1 MSTPSPPDRAAA
13 IRERL
18 QNLDGL
24 PWLEGERLRLRA
36 PMAED
41 IDPLFA
47 LFSDPEV
54 MRYWSRGPM
63 VERAEALAYIQSI
76 IEGYERRDLLNWIVA
91 DRASDGMLGTCTLYD
106 LQPRHLRAG
115 VGYALAPS
123 WQGRGLAR
131 EAVALALDWGF
142 LTLGLARIEA
152 DVEPRNLPS
161 SRLLL
166 ALGFRHEGR
175 LRQRFATHCEIQDSD
190 VYGLLATE
198 WRRANRDAC

>member
-1 MSTPSPPDRAAA
+1 MSTPSPPDRATA

-18 QNLDGL
+18 QRLDGL
-24 PWLEGERLRLRA
+24 PWLDGERVRLRA

-54 MRYWSRGPM
+54 MRFWSRGPM
-63 VERAEALAYIQSI
+63 TERTEALVYIQGI
-76 IEGYERRDLLNWIVA
+76 IDGYNRREMLNWIVA
-91 DRASDGMLGTCTLYD
+91 DRASGSMIGTCTLYD
-106 LQPRHLRAG
+106 LQPQHLRAG
-115 VGYALAPS
+115 IGYALSPVLHG
-123 WQGRGLAR
+123 QGLAR
-131 EAVALALDWGF
+131 EAVALALDWAF
-142 LTLGLARIEA
+142 STLELGRIEA

-175 LRQRFATHCEIQDSD
+175 LRQRFATDSEIQDSD
-190 VYGLLATE
+190 VYGLLASE
-198 WRRANRDAC
+198 WRPGSRPG